1 LAAGNLSADRPF
13 AWDDAGEEVNRR
25 GRAQAP
31 TVLVVEDEWIVRMSI
46 ADYLRACGYRVLEA
60 GNADEAK
67 TALEADTRVAVVFSD
82 VQMPGSMDGWGLARW
97 VRRERPGV
105 KVIMTSGVIRATEA
119 ARDLCED
126 GPLMEKP
133 YSHTEL
139 ERRIRMLLAD
149 R

>member
-1 LAAGNLSADRPF
+1 MKPEKKSTGDV
-13 AWDDAGEEVNRR
+13 E
-25 GRAQAP
+25 RAQAP

-46 ADYLRACGYRVLEA
+46 ADYLRGCGYRVLEA
-60 GNADEAK
+60 GNADEAI
-67 TALEADTRVAVVFSD
+67 TALEVDTRVAIVFSD

-105 KVIMTSGVIRATEA
+105 RVIMTSGVIRATEA
-119 ARDLCED
+119 AGDLCED
-126 GPLMEKP
+126 GPLMVKP

>member
-1 LAAGNLSADRPF
+1 MAPEHEHGAVAADS
-13 AWDDAGEEVNRR
+13 
-25 GRAQAP
+25 RAAP
-31 TVLVVEDEWIVRMSI
+31 TILVVEDEWIIRAVI
-46 ADYLRACGYRVLEA
+46 AEYLRQCGYRVLEA
-60 GNADEAK
+60 GDADEAI
-67 TALEADTRVAVVFSD
+67 TALNAHSRIAVVFTD
-82 VQMPGSMDGWGLARW
+82 VQIPGSMDGWALARW

-105 KVIMTSGVIRATEA
+105 KIIITSGVARAAEEA
-119 ARDLCED
+119 ADLCEG